1 MRKLF
6 KWIVSKQLVK
16 TRIKWTSR
24 VQWVVLQFHGHNW
37 FPRWHAPQTEVNFT
51 AINQIHATRL
61 VNSFPKMK
69 QCRKALG
76 IVLKDG
82 QIRKQ
87 YVEAQHKS
95 AQIKQETPQ
104 IPNFKTKFRKSS
116 PLIFKQSKLK
126 MKNNERHYHWN
137 RKESSFMESNV

>member
-1 MRKLF
+1 
-6 KWIVSKQLVK
+6 
-16 TRIKWTSR
+16 
-24 VQWVVLQFHGHNW
+24 
-37 FPRWHAPQTEVNFT
+37 
-51 AINQIHATRL
+51 
-61 VNSFPKMK
+61 MK

-87 YVEAQHKS
+87 YVEAQYKS

-126 MKNNERHYHWN
+126 MKNNERHYH
-137 RKESSFMESNV
+137 